1 MTDFLIAVLVAGTP
15 LVYVAMA
22 GMLAQ
27 RTGVWNLGLEGL
39 MVIGACA
46 SVVGTKM
53 TDSVALGVLLAAA
66 MCVVASIFLWVAV
79 EVLKANPIIAGL
91 GLTGLGLGGTR
102 LAVQTLYGSEA
113 AVQVERGLPH
123 LDPALGPFSALSIFA
138 IFMPILVAALW
149 VATRRTRFGL
159 RLAAVGEH
167 PFAARSVG
175 ASPARYRLV
184 ALVLGGILCAL
195 GGAELALGSLRFFS
209 ANMTAGRGYMA
220 FSAVI
225 FGAANPIGVAAA
237 ALFFSAV
244 EVTGVKA
251 QLTLAGAI
259 PQNLILALPYI
270 ATVFGLWLSGRTGR
284 RTRVSLAE
292 LRDY

>member
-1 MTDFLIAVLVAGTP
+1 
-15 LVYVAMA
+15 
-22 GMLAQ
+22 
-27 RTGVWNLGLEGL
+27 
-39 MVIGACA
+39 
-46 SVVGTKM
+46 
-53 TDSVALGVLLAAA
+53 
-66 MCVVASIFLWVAV
+66 
-79 EVLKANPIIAGL
+79 
-91 GLTGLGLGGTR
+91 
-102 LAVQTLYGSEA
+102 
-113 AVQVERGLPH
+113 
-123 LDPALGPFSALSIFA
+123 
-138 IFMPILVAALW
+138 
-149 VATRRTRFGL
+149 
-159 RLAAVGEH
+159 
-167 PFAARSVG
+167 
-175 ASPARYRLV
+175 
-184 ALVLGGILCAL
+184 
-195 GGAELALGSLRFFS
+195 
-209 ANMTAGRGYMA
+209 MTAGRGYMA